1 VIDLVDQNKALLFK
15 HLHKF
20 FNKPDAP
27 WVDLTWKAHYTVA
40 LAPQARNPRGSF
52 WWKALCRLFDQYRAV
67 SKAVV
72 SGSFWWK
79 ALCRLFDQY
88 REISKAVVSIG
99 DTTMF
104 WRDIWNFG
112 SLQQLYAHLFSF
124 VKDPNYSVQCFLSL
138 LPEYDGIFQL
148 PLSIEAS
155 HQLAELG
162 DSLTEWNRES
172 NANGQGVYI
181 RGSGIFTSKQA
192 YSSMKGHSQAPAPLG
207 YGNQGVK
214 VNTVC
219 SSGFC

>member
-67 SKAVV
+67 SKA
-72 SGSFWWK
+72 
-79 ALCRLFDQY
+79 
-88 REISKAVVSIG
+88 IVSIG

-138 LPEYDGIFQL
+138 LPEYDGIF
-148 PLSIEAS
+148 
-155 HQLAELG
+155 
-162 DSLTEWNRES
+162 
-172 NANGQGVYI
+172 
-181 RGSGIFTSKQA
+181 
-192 YSSMKGHSQAPAPLG
+192 
-207 YGNQGVK
+207 
-214 VNTVC
+214 
-219 SSGFC
+219 

>member
-1 VIDLVDQNKALLFK
+1 MKLSCSLEQGSEVESSRGGGVIDLVDQNKALLFK

-20 FNKPDAP
+20 FNKADAP

-40 LAPQARNPRGSF
+40 LALQARNPRGSF

-67 SKAVV
+67 
-72 SGSFWWK
+72 
-79 ALCRLFDQY
+79 
-88 REISKAVVSIG
+88 SKAVVSIG

-172 NANGQGVYI
+172 NANGQWVYI